1 MPQRPQR
8 GSKFLGTLLALI
20 TLTCIAW
27 PAIGIAWLIIHGIAA
42 GIAPKPADPQGP
54 GGVAIEM
61 LPPLS
66 LVPNLPLLIQT
77 LAWAIGIALVATLFA
92 WPGAWAIR
100 RRGWGI
106 VGLICVPLMLPNYLA
121 YAAYNIIRSPGWF
134 LGNWLETL
142 AKQGYTNAPMYAGR
156 VIALVGL
163 SLWAWP
169 IAAIIL
175 GASVKRLD
183 PSVLDALRLEP
194 MGRLRRALVTLR
206 LCRAGIIGAVGAV
219 TLVMLGSAV
228 PFQLSMVSHYAIK
241 VWLDLTLAP
250 GSWRVWAAAWPLV
263 LIAFIA
269 GWLIA
274 TRIIHSIRTQED
286 SDTSTPTPFLRPRVS
301 LSRCFAVSLW
311 FASVIIPLAL
321 FAVSLSVVNTDHG
334 IALALDQW
342 KAIPRFFKVAG
353 DSITGSLWVC
363 AAVGGISLIITTAVW
378 QSLSCVARQSLAG
391 SRPTLIL
398 FTTRAFLIAGLLPG
412 VLTGAAVS
420 AAANMTDATRD
431 LADSPWI
438 LVIGHTARFAFVPAL
453 IGCWLA
459 AIEPRQERE
468 LRALDGALN
477 FTGWAMASLPIQ
489 AGALIAAALATAAL
503 SLHEIEAAVV
513 LQPPGTPSLA
523 QVMLAYLH
531 QLRMG
536 DLSAAGVVLVGGGLI
551 VAIIAAL
558 GVRWTARQGATTIL
572 MVVPE
577 NR

>member
-1 MPQRPQR
+1 
-8 GSKFLGTLLALI
+8 
-20 TLTCIAW
+20 
-27 PAIGIAWLIIHGIAA
+27 
-42 GIAPKPADPQGP
+42 
-54 GGVAIEM
+54 M

-66 LVPNLPLLIQT
+66 LSPNLPLLFQT
-77 LAWAIGIALVATLFA
+77 LAWAIGVALIATLFA

-106 VGLICVPLMLPNYLA
+106 VGLLCVPLMLPNYLA
-121 YAAYNIIRSPGWF
+121 YAAYNILRSPGWF
-134 LGNWLETL
+134 LGNWLEAL
-142 AKQGYTNAPMYAGR
+142 AKQGFTNAPIYAGR
-156 VIALVGL
+156 IIALLGL

-183 PSVLDALRLEP
+183 PAVLDALRLEP
-194 MGRLRRALVTLR
+194 MGPLRRSLVTLR
-206 LCRAGIIGAVGAV
+206 LCRAGIIGAIGAV

-241 VWLDLTLAP
+241 IWLDLTLAP

-263 LIAFIA
+263 LIAVVA
-269 GWLIA
+269 GWLNA
-274 TRIIHSIRTQED
+274 SRIIHAIRTQED
-286 SDTSTPTPFLRPRVS
+286 SDTSTPSPYTRGGMAPMFAGS
-301 LSRCFAVSLW
+301 LLW
-311 FASVIIPLAL
+311 LASVIIPLAL
-321 FAVSLSVVNTDHG
+321 FAISLSIVNTDHG

-342 KAIPRFFKVAG
+342 KAIPRFFKLAG

-363 AAVGGISLIITTAVW
+363 AAVGIISVIITTAVW
-378 QSLSCVARQSLAG
+378 QSLSCVARQSLAV
-391 SRPTLIL
+391 SSDFPRHRPTFIL

-412 VLTGAAVS
+412 VLTGAAVA
-420 AAANMTDATRD
+420 AAANMTPATSD

-438 LVIGHTARFAFVPAL
+438 LVLGHTARFAFVPAL
-453 IGCWLA
+453 VGCWLA

-468 LRALDGALN
+468 LRTLDGALN

-503 SLHEIEAAVV
+503 SLHEIEAAIV
-513 LQPPGTPSLA
+513 LQPPGSPSLA
-523 QVMLAYLH
+523 QAMLAYLH

-551 VAIIAAL
+551 VAIIAAW
-558 GVRWTARQGATTIL
+558 GVRWTARQSATTIL
-572 MVVPE
+572 LVVP
-577 NR
+577 NTQTPVDS